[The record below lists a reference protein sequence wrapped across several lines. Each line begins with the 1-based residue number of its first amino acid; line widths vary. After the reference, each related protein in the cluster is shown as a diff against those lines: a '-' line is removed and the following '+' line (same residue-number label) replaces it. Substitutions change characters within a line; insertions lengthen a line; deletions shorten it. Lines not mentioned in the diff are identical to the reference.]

1 MNPLRL
7 WSTLLIAVTLVSCS
21 AAPQREAGVTISV
34 VGIND
39 IHGELN
45 AGETHGGLIGISAYV
60 NALRTARAAEGGAVL
75 VVDAGDMWQ
84 GTLESNLVE
93 GSSMIEAYNALGVR
107 GAAIG
112 NHEFDFG
119 PTGPQSVPI
128 ADSDDARGA
137 LKARAREA
145 NFPLLAANLV
155 DTSTGE
161 LVDWDNV
168 RPSVMVDL
176 DIVKVG
182 IIGILTGSTLQTT
195 IAANTQGLAI
205 APLAP
210 AIDREATALRAA
222 GANIVVVVAHAGGRC
237 AETSDPRDTSSCDL
251 FSELIRVAREVDEDL
266 VDHIF
271 GGHLNHEIAH
281 IFDGVSVTTNLS
293 RATSFG
299 RVDFRVD
306 PTDGKV
312 LERSVFPP
320 QPNPV
325 LRPERYEGAE
335 LVPIEGVVAVAERAA
350 RLADEQQA
358 RSLGVVLEAPFP
370 LGRDME
376 SALFNLFTES
386 LLESVEADVVM
397 HNVRGGLRKGL
408 PAGELN
414 FGAVYEMFPFDNI
427 VTILD
432 VSGRDLRKVM
442 QQQSGQWRRVG
453 FAGMRVYVDC
463 SGTTPDVRMISASGR
478 EILDEDRVMLAVNDY
493 LALGGDGILEPI
505 IPEGGFE
512 LRFEQP
518 RTRDVFVEWL
528 QRHGGSL
535 HPEDWGSHAAPKW
548 NAPSPTDCSL
558 E

>member
-1 MNPLRL
+1 MNPVRL
-7 WSTLLIAVTLVSCS
+7 LSTLLVAVSLVSCS
-21 AAPQREAGVTISV
+21 AAPQREAGVTISI

-45 AGETHGGLIGISAYV
+45 AGEVHGGLVGISAYV
-60 NALRTARAAEGGAVL
+60 SALRTARAADGGAVL

-93 GSSMIEAYNALGVR
+93 GSSMVEAYNALGVR

-128 ADSDDARGA
+128 TDSDDARGA

-155 DTSTGE
+155 DASTGE

-168 RPSVMVDL
+168 QPSVMVDL
-176 DIVKVG
+176 GVAKVG

-195 IAANTQGLAI
+195 IAANTRGLAI

-210 AIDREATALRAA
+210 AIDREAAALRAA
-222 GANIVVVVAHAGGRC
+222 GADIVVVVAHAGGRC
-237 AETSDPRDTSSCDL
+237 SDVSDPNDTSSCDL
-251 FSELIRVAREVDEDL
+251 SSELIRVAREVDENT

-293 RATSFG
+293 RASSFG
-299 RVDFRVD
+299 RVDFLVN
-306 PTDGKV
+306 PTDGEV
-312 LERSVFPP
+312 LERRVFPP
-320 QPNPV
+320 QPNPAA
-325 LRPERYEGAE
+325 RPARYEGTE
-335 LVPIEGVVAVAERAA
+335 LEPIAGVADVAERAA
-350 RLADEQQA
+350 GLANEQQA
-358 RSLGVVLEAPFP
+358 RSLGVILEAPFP

-386 LLESVEADVVM
+386 LLESVDADVVL

-414 FGAVYEMFPFDNI
+414 FGAVYEMFPFDNV

-432 VSGRDLRKVM
+432 VSGRDLREVM
-442 QQQSGQWRRVG
+442 QQQSRQWQRVG
-453 FAGMRVYVDC
+453 FAGMRVYVEC
-463 SGTTPDVRMISASGR
+463 SGNDPDVRMIAASGK

-505 IPEGGFE
+505 IPDNGFE
-512 LRFEQP
+512 LRFDQP
-518 RTRDVFVEWL
+518 RTRDVFVDWL
-528 QRHGGSL
+528 QRRGGSL
-535 HPEDWGSHAAPKW
+535 HPDDWGSHAAPKW
-548 NAPSPTDCSL
+548 NAPSPTDCSR